1 MTMPAPEQI
10 TEHATEQLKHK
21 ITILQR
27 LAEISLVLNSTLE
40 LPDLL
45 GYLMDAAARITDSEA
60 ASVLLWDKQTHEL
73 RFAAT
78 TTDQTDINLI
88 GKPVPLEGSIAG
100 IIMQQQQAVLVDDTL
115 ADPRHYSKTDEENK
129 FQTRSL
135 LGVPMV
141 SRTDVIGVLEVV
153 NKHALPWT
161 DDDRDYLSVLA
172 AQAAVAIESAQLVE
186 ALRKAN
192 RELSEIDALKNQFI
206 ALASHELR
214 TPLAIILGYASFL
227 SDSAQGEATAHVA
240 KLMNAGLQLRDIIE
254 DLTNLRY
261 LQQNVA
267 ELQRGDIPLVNV
279 VQDAC
284 KDAST
289 ILEAKRHILNVDLPA
304 NELRL
309 YVDQVRLQMALAN
322 ILNNAARFT
331 PENGTITIR
340 AERRFGEV
348 WISVTDTGIG
358 LAPEHL
364 EPIFHQFY
372 QVENPMTRTYGGL
385 GIGLS
390 IARAMVE
397 AHGGRIWASSPGLG
411 QGTTITIALP
421 LTKLTRGG

>member
-1 MTMPAPEQI
+1 MPIEPQENEI
-10 TEHATEQLKHK
+10 TQLKAK
-21 ITILQR
+21 IGILQR

-60 ASVLLWDKQTHEL
+60 ASVLLWDKTTREL

-88 GKPVPLEGSIAG
+88 GQPVPLEGSIAG
-100 IIMQQQQAVLVDDTL
+100 VIMQRQMPMQVDDAL
-115 ADPRHYSKTDEENK
+115 SDPRHYAKTDQDNQ

-153 NKHALPWT
+153 NKHQLPWT
-161 DDDRDYLSVLA
+161 EEDRDYLSVLA
-172 AQAAVAIESAQLVE
+172 AQAAVSIESAQMVE
-186 ALRKAN
+186 ALRRAN

-214 TPLAIILGYASFL
+214 TPLAVILGYASFL
-227 SDSAQGEATAHVA
+227 SESAEGETGAHA
-240 KLMNAGLQLRDIIE
+240 KKLMTAGLQLRDIIS

-267 ELQRGDIPLVNV
+267 ELQRGDVALRDIIS
-279 VQDAC
+279 DAC
-284 KDAST
+284 KDANTLLDANRHNLT
-289 ILEAKRHILNVDLPA
+289 IDLPP
-304 NELRL
+304 NGIRL
-309 YVDQVRLQMALAN
+309 YVDQVRIQMALAN

-331 PENGTITIR
+331 PERGEITIK
-340 AERRFGEV
+340 AERRNDEV
-348 WISVTDTGIG
+348 WVSVTDTGIG
-358 LAPEHL
+358 LEPDHL
-364 EPIFHQFY
+364 EQIFQQFY
-372 QVENPMTRTYGGL
+372 QVENPMTRTYGGM

-397 AHGGRIWASSPGLG
+397 AHGGRIWAASPGLG
-411 QGTTITIALP
+411 LGTTITIALP
-421 LTKLTRGG
+421 LAKLTKSE

>member
-1 MTMPAPEQI
+1 MLIEPQDNEI
-10 TEHATEQLKHK
+10 TQLKAK
-21 ITILQR
+21 IGILQR

-60 ASVLLWDKQTHEL
+60 ASVLLWDKTTREL

-88 GKPVPLEGSIAG
+88 GQPVPLEGSIAG
-100 IIMQQQQAVLVDDTL
+100 VIMQRQMPMQVDDAL
-115 ADPRHYSKTDEENK
+115 SDPRHYAKTDQDNQ

-153 NKHALPWT
+153 NKQQLPWT
-161 DDDRDYLSVLA
+161 EDDRDYLSVLA
-172 AQAAVAIESAQLVE
+172 AQAAVSIESAQMVE
-186 ALRKAN
+186 ALRRAN

-214 TPLAIILGYASFL
+214 TPLAVILGYASFL
-227 SDSAQGEATAHVA
+227 SDSAEGETGAHA
-240 KLMNAGLQLRDIIE
+240 KKLMTAGLQLRDIIS

-267 ELQRGDIPLVNV
+267 ELQRGDVSLRDIID
-279 VQDAC
+279 DAC
-284 KDAST
+284 KDANTLLDANRHTLT
-289 ILEAKRHILNVDLPA
+289 IDLPP
-304 NELRL
+304 NGIRL
-309 YVDQVRLQMALAN
+309 YVDQVRIQMALAN

-331 PENGTITIR
+331 PERGQITIK
-340 AERRFGEV
+340 AERRNDEV
-348 WISVTDTGIG
+348 WVSVTDTGIG
-358 LAPEHL
+358 L
-364 EPIFHQFY
+364 EPDHFEQIFQQFY
-372 QVENPMTRTYGGL
+372 QVENPMTRTYGGM

-390 IARAMVE
+390 IARALVE
-397 AHGGRIWASSPGLG
+397 AHGGRIWATSPGLG

-421 LTKLTRGG
+421 LAKLTKSE

>member
-1 MTMPAPEQI
+1 MTIEPQSHE
-10 TEHATEQLKHK
+10 TTQLKAK

-60 ASVLLWDKQTHEL
+60 ASVLLWDKTTREL

-78 TTDQTDINLI
+78 TTDQTGMNLI
-88 GKPVPLEGSIAG
+88 GQPVPLEGSIAG
-100 IIMQQQQAVLVDDTL
+100 VIMQGQVPMQVDDAL
-115 ADPRHYSKTDEENK
+115 SDPRHYSKTDEDNQ

-153 NKHALPWT
+153 NKRSLPWT
-161 DDDRDYLSVLA
+161 EDDRDYLSVLA
-172 AQAAVAIESAQLVE
+172 AQAAVSIESAQLVE
-186 ALRKAN
+186 ALRRAN
-192 RELSEIDALKNQFI
+192 RELSEIDSLKNQFI

-214 TPLAIILGYASFL
+214 TPLAVILGYASFL
-227 SDSAQGEATAHVA
+227 SESAEGETGAHA
-240 KLMNAGLQLRDIIE
+240 KKLMTAGLQLRDIIS

-267 ELQRGDIPLVNV
+267 ELQRGDVDLSEII
-279 VQDAC
+279 QDAC
-284 KDAST
+284 KDANT
-289 ILEAKRHILNVDLPA
+289 ILDARHHTLTIDLPPKGI
-304 NELRL
+304 RL

-322 ILNNAARFT
+322 ILNNAARFS
-331 PENGTITIR
+331 PEHGEITIK
-340 AERRFGEV
+340 AERRNDEI

-358 LAPEHL
+358 LEADRF
-364 EPIFHQFY
+364 EPIFQQFY
-372 QVENPMTRTYGGL
+372 QVENPMTRTYGGM

-397 AHGGRIWASSPGLG
+397 AHGGRIWAASPGLG

-421 LTKLTRGG
+421 LAKLTKTE

>member
-1 MTMPAPEQI
+1 MT
-10 TEHATEQLKHK
+10 QLKEK

-45 GYLMDAAARITDSEA
+45 GYLMDAAARITGSEA
-60 ASVLLWDKQTHEL
+60 ASVLLWDKTTREL

-88 GKPVPLEGSIAG
+88 GQPVPLEGSIAG
-100 IIMQQQQAVLVDDTL
+100 VIMQRQTPMQVDDTL
-115 ADPRHYSKTDEENK
+115 SDPRHYTKTDQDNQ

-153 NKHALPWT
+153 NKHQLPWT
-161 DDDRDYLSVLA
+161 EDDRDYLSVLA

-214 TPLAIILGYASFL
+214 TPLAVVLGYASFL
-227 SDSAQGEATAHVA
+227 SESAEGETGDHVK
-240 KLMNAGLQLRDIIE
+240 KLMAAGLQLRDIIE

-267 ELQRGDIPLVNV
+267 ELQRGDIPLTDIIY
-279 VQDAC
+279 DAC
-284 KDAST
+284 KDANT
-289 ILEAKRHILNVDLPA
+289 LIDAKGHTLSLDLPTRSI
-304 NELRL
+304 RL
-309 YVDQVRLQMALAN
+309 YVDQVRLEMALAN
-322 ILNNAARFT
+322 IINNAARFT
-331 PENGTITIR
+331 PENGKITIK
-340 AERRFGEV
+340 AEKRSDEV
-348 WISVTDTGIG
+348 WISITDTGIG
-358 LAPEHL
+358 LEPEHL
-364 EPIFHQFY
+364 DLIFNQFY
-372 QVENPMTRTYGGL
+372 QVESPMTRTYGGL

-397 AHGGRIWASSPGLG
+397 AHSGRIWATSPGLN

-421 LTKLTRGG
+421 LAKLTKSE